1 VDGLLLRINYDFL
14 LDLKRK
20 GLEPVDMRIKSL
32 PRDTIVYSRK
42 TSFTSVR
49 SLDEF
54 NYLYGS
60 VITDRHYQCY
70 AGTFPVIE
78 NIKLINN
85 NLSFKNDY
93 RWYNITQS
101 RTLVKEIQYDSLRK
115 DFYETEIQRYID
127 LTNKLFDEYTSNINT
142 AIDVRLN
149 SYMDP
154 CYVDAGYVSPNSN

>member
-1 VDGLLLRINYDFL
+1 MDGLLLRINYDFL

-20 GLEPVDMRIKSL
+20 GLEPVDIRIKRL
-32 PRDTIVYSRK
+32 PRDTIAYGKK
-42 TSFTSVR
+42 TSFTTIR
-49 SLDEF
+49 NFDEF
-54 NYLYGS
+54 NHLYGS
-60 VITDRHYQCY
+60 IIMDRHYQCY
-70 AGTFPVIE
+70 AGPFPVIE

-101 RTLVKEIQYDSLRK
+101 RILVKEILFDSLRK
-115 DFYETEIQRYID
+115 DFYETEIQRYIS
-127 LTNKLFDEYTSNINT
+127 LTNKLFDEYTANINM
-142 AIDVRLN
+142 AIDVRLT